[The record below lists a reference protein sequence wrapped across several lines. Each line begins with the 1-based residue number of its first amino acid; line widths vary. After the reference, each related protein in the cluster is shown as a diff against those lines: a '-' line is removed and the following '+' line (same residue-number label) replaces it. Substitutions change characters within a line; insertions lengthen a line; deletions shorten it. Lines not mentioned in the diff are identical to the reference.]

1 MSSVWRLPGCRGGVY
16 SKTKAQIAAAFAYS
30 RQYNPRNLE
39 SYWYPVYEEIL
50 KSLVEDSIP
59 LVVMSQPTLWLTKE
73 SDERENTPGDVD
85 QESNGRDNIP
95 SDVDPDTSMNST
107 SSGHSTEGS
116 DEHKNTSSDADP
128 DVSVDSIT
136 SGLLTSASGH
146 LTTSGHLTIPEA
158 STPTRIPDY
167 AIYFIK
173 AIWCDPDFPNPRV
186 LHFKHMR
193 IVHAGIPL
201 IVEIKRYCK
210 RAPAVSGTFTSV

>member
-1 MSSVWRLPGCRGGVY
+1 M
-16 SKTKAQIAAAFAYS
+16 
-30 RQYNPRNLE
+30 
-39 SYWYPVYEEIL
+39 
-50 KSLVEDSIP
+50 
-59 LVVMSQPTLWLTKE
+59 VVMSQPTLWLTKE
-73 SDERENTPGDVD
+73 SDEHENTPSDID
-85 QESNGRDNIP
+85 QESNGCDNIP

-173 AIWCDPDFPNPRV
+173 AIWRDPDFPNPRV